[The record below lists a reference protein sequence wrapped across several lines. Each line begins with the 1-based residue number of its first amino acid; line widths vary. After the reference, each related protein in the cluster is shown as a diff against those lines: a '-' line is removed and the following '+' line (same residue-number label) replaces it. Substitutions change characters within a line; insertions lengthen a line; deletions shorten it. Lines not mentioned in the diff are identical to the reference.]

1 MERHLQHCPALQIRL
16 PYLGPQ
22 FMFCAT
28 TANAKQEMARME
40 QRMVSEWV
48 IIFVVFDRNIQQL
61 IERVN

>member
-1 MERHLQHCPALQIRL
+1 
-16 PYLGPQ
+16 
-22 FMFCAT
+22 MFCAT